1 MKKRNLLLAV
11 MAALTLSGCMLNQTE
26 EKVYKTAEELP
37 DDPVERYKAVASL
50 CKFNG
55 VESDVCK
62 DNQIYIKDEMYRPA
76 DYRIICFNSRENGIG
91 KFNYSKK
98 YRYDITL
105 RNELLKIS
113 KEECDLSNIESYCRN
128 FAELHPVNDDHY
140 LIAYYK
146 LFEHDFNKEFEKI
159 SYLNKSCN
167 LGNIKSCCET
177 MFSVTPFTNDW
188 RTDNEKNI
196 FINLFVPLFKKKK
209 KSNYIKLY
217 RNDIRALR
225 YQKFE
230 KEVLSSNFKEAARLA
245 YNYCIN
251 EHDEGYCSLNYGVL
265 GGRGYVADSGPLTV
279 SIDLRK
285 SGYGFTSS
293 LASLRSDDKAL
304 KRVTQEFNNR
314 EKEQMEIQGE
324 LLMDYQRI
332 SPIVIRKLYKDTF
345 RK

>member
-1 MKKRNLLLAV
+1 
-11 MAALTLSGCMLNQTE
+11 MAQDEHIYTHVDCFAGPGGICTGLHASGMQTL
-26 EKVYKTAEELP
+26 
-37 DDPVERYKAVASL
+37 VA
-50 CKFNG
+50 
-55 VESDVCK
+55 
-62 DNQIYIKDEMYRPA
+62 
-76 DYRIICFNSRENGIG
+76 
-91 KFNYSKK
+91 
-98 YRYDITL
+98 
-105 RNELLKIS
+105 
-113 KEECDLSNIESYCRN
+113 IEY
-128 FAELHPVNDDHY
+128 
-140 LIAYYK
+140 
-146 LFEHDFNKEFEKI
+146 
-159 SYLNKSCN
+159 
-167 LGNIKSCCET
+167 IKSCCET

-188 RTDNEKNI
+188 RKKKKKNI
-196 FINLFVPLFKKKK
+196 FINLFVPLFNSA